1 MSQNEAPVFIK
12 LEEYNDIL
20 TIVTVIKK
28 KIGEAK
34 ETLLK
39 LEQLREEEDNEVVL
53 WQNNLKDVNEKIEFV
68 DELLK
73 EPKF

>member
-20 TIVTVIKK
+20 AIVTVIKK
-28 KIGEAK
+28 KINESK
-34 ETLLK
+34 EILLK
-39 LEQLREEEDNEVVL
+39 LEQLREEEDHEVVL
-53 WQNNLKDVNEKIEFV
+53 WQSNLKDVNEKIEFV
-68 DELLK
+68 DQILK

>member
-1 MSQNEAPVFIK
+1 MSQNEVPVFIK

-20 TIVTVIKK
+20 SIVSVIKK

-34 ETLLK
+34 STLLK
-39 LEQLREEEDNEVVL
+39 LEQLREEEDHEVVL
-53 WQNNLKDVNEKIEFV
+53 WQSNLKDVNEKLEFI
-68 DELLK
+68 DQILK